1 MVCRAAAVAAV
12 LMLTGPA
19 TLAGAV
25 PPPVIDPGALPPDG
39 PPGPGLPL
47 VQTQACATT
56 GVLPGS
62 NPRVVS
68 AAQNFMNPPTLWP
81 GAGRGAGVTVAL
93 IDTGVSPSAR
103 LPHLRGGGDYQVA
116 GGDGLA
122 DCDAHGTIVAS
133 IIGGA
138 PAASDAFTGMAPDAD
153 LVSIRMYSDAYGLR
167 DAASDVARRN
177 LALRTLARG
186 IVHAANMGAGVINIA
201 GGTCIP
207 AGAPA
212 DLAAL
217 GAAVRYAAVDKDVV
231 IVVSAGNVDDRC
243 PQNPDTEAATQADP
257 RNWGGVVT
265 VNTPA
270 VFADYVLAVTA
281 TDDTYQP
288 ATYLDGTEMSLRG
301 PWVGIAAP
309 GNWVQGFNG
318 QGDLINGKINH
329 DTGQLDT
336 ISGTSFAA
344 AYISGLAALMRA
356 KFPDLTAAGVI
367 QKIEFTAH
375 APLGAVTN
383 RMGHGVVD
391 PYAALAGDPSTAENQ
406 PAAQPNDGRR
416 SNLIRLAG
424 LAVVGA
430 VIAAVVVV
438 FARAKR

>member
-1 MVCRAAAVAAV
+1 MRRVAAVAAV
-12 LMLTGPA
+12 LMLVGPA
-19 TLAGAV
+19 SLAGAV

-47 VQTQACATT
+47 VQSQACATT

-62 NPRVVS
+62 DPRVVS

-93 IDTGVSPSAR
+93 IDTGVAPSVR

-167 DAASDVARRN
+167 DTTSDVDRRN
-177 LALRTLARG
+177 LALHTLARG
-186 IVHAANMGAGVINIA
+186 IVHAANAGADVINIA

-217 GAAVRYAAVDKDVV
+217 GAAVRYAAVDKDAV

-243 PQNPDTEAATQADP
+243 PQNPDTESATKADP
-257 RNWGGVVT
+257 RNWAGVVT

-281 TDDTYQP
+281 TDDTYRP

-309 GNWVQGFNG
+309 GNWVQGFDG
-318 QGDLINGKINH
+318 QGALINGKLNH

-367 QKIEFTAH
+367 QKIELTAH
-375 APLGAVTN
+375 AQLGVVTN

-391 PYAALAGDPSTAENQ
+391 PYAALAGEP
-406 PAAQPNDGRR
+406 PADANAAVAPPDSGRR
-416 SNLIRLAG
+416 EDLIRLAG
-424 LAVVGA
+424 LAVVAA
-430 VIAAVVVV
+430 VIAGAVVL
-438 FARAKR
+438 ARAKR